1 LFSALNV
8 RAEARTYLRSK
19 GKGEGKGKSKSK
31 CKCKCKCK
39 CKSKSKGKSKSKARA
54 RVRVRVRA
62 KASADAGVSPLR
74 FASVEMTAY
83 LDAREMQKQIPFG
96 NDRKKGK
103 CKDEYGGP
111 SLRSRMT
118 RVWVA

>member
-1 LFSALNV
+1 MFSALNV

-19 GKGEGKGKSKSK
+19 GEGKGKS
-31 CKCKCKCK
+31 KCKCKCK

-54 RVRVRVRA
+54 RVRA